1 VLTLA
6 KWALKWGVPEDA
18 LRDLRA
24 TFGAESVE
32 PPREDWGVDEAAVQ
46 ARVRLQCSRKGAL
59 VWRNN
64 VGACVDENGNFI
76 RYGLANDSA
85 RVNKKL
91 KSSDLI
97 GVRVVA
103 ITPEMVGTNIGQF
116 VALEVKSAGWD
127 YTGSEHEQAQSNF
140 LTLVNGLG
148 GYARFVTHEGQ
159 VDV

>member
-1 VLTLA
+1 MLTLA
-6 KWALKWGVPEDA
+6 RWALKWGVPEDA

-32 PPREDWGVDEAAVQ
+32 TPGETFGADEAAVQ
-46 ARVRLQCSRKGAL
+46 VRARLRCSRQGAL

-64 VGACVDENGNFI
+64 VGACVDDAGNFI
-76 RYGLANDSA
+76 RYGLANDSS
-85 RVNKKL
+85 RVNKKI

-97 GVRVVA
+97 GVRPVA
-103 ITPEMVGTNIGQF
+103 ITPDMVGTQIGQF
-116 VALEVKSAGWD
+116 MALEIKAEGWD
-127 YTGSEHEQAQSNF
+127 YSGSEHEQAQSNF